1 MSEQLGR
8 VLLIV
13 NPAAQN
19 GRAGQ
24 VAQAAA
30 EALRAALGDAAVEV
44 RETQRPR
51 HAVELA
57 CASDGFD
64 TVLALGGD
72 GLIHEVA
79 NGLMRR
85 PEPQRPLFGIVP
97 VGSGND
103 YAASL
108 GMSKNARK
116 AVAQLLVA
124 DARRV
129 DVGCCNGEHYVETV
143 SFGLD
148 AAIALDTMERRRRTG
163 RTGTVLYFAAG
174 IDQLM
179 NHLVCRPYRMTLDDG
194 RCLHGES
201 YIFAVQNGRTYGGGF
216 KVCPEARMDD
226 GVLDICIAH
235 PPLSPLAATGIFTLA
250 KEGFHTGFKQLEF
263 LRTKSLHLEFEEPLP
278 AQIDGELLRGTSFN
292 ISVERAALR
301 VLAPSGH
308 SFGGRGERG
317 GAREAREAGC
327 SYVRVGE

>member
-1 MSEQLGR
+1 MSEQRGR

-13 NPAAQN
+13 NPTAQN

-24 VAQAAA
+24 AARIA
-30 EALRAALGDAAVEV
+30 VEGLRAGLGDDAVEV
-44 RETQRPR
+44 RETQRSR
-51 HAVELA
+51 HAIELA
-57 CASDGFD
+57 HAAEGFD
-64 TVLALGGD
+64 ALIALGGD

-85 PEPQRPLFGIVP
+85 PEKQRPLFGIVP

-103 YAASL
+103 YAATL
-108 GMSKNARK
+108 GMSKNVRK
-116 AVAQLLVA
+116 AVAQLFAA

-129 DVGCCNGEHYVETV
+129 DVGCCNGEYYVETV

-163 RTGTVLYFAAG
+163 RTGTMLYFAAG

-179 NHLVCRPYRMTLDDG
+179 HHLDQRPYRMTLDDG
-194 RCLHGES
+194 RCVSGKS
-201 YIFAVQNGRTYGGGF
+201 YIFAVQNGQTYGGGF
-216 KVCPEARMDD
+216 KVCPQARIND

-235 PPLSPLAATGIFTLA
+235 PPLNPLGATGIFVLA

-263 LRTKSLHLEFEEPLP
+263 LQTRSLHLEFEEPLP
-278 AQIDGELLRGTSFN
+278 AQIDGEVLRGTSFN

-308 SFGGRGERG
+308 SFAGRDGGEVSKD
-317 GAREAREAGC
+317 EEAG
-327 SYVRVGE
+327 YVRVGE

>member
-13 NPAAQN
+13 NPTAQN

-24 VAQAAA
+24 AAQAAA
-30 EALRAALGDAAVEV
+30 EALRGALGNAAVEV

-51 HAVELA
+51 HATAIA
-57 CASDGFD
+57 CEATGFD
-64 TVLALGGD
+64 TVVALGGD
-72 GLIHEVA
+72 GIIHETV

-85 PEPQRPLFGIVP
+85 PESERPAFGIVP

-103 YAASL
+103 YAATL
-108 GMSKNARK
+108 GMSKNVRR
-116 AVAQLLVA
+116 AVSQLLEA
-124 DARRV
+124 SARYV

-148 AAIALDTMERRRRTG
+148 AAIAIDTMERRRRTG
-163 RTGTVLYFAAG
+163 RTGTMLYFAAG
-174 IDQLM
+174 LDQMLH
-179 NHLVCRPYRMTLDDG
+179 HLTCRPYKMTLSDG
-194 RCLHGES
+194 RCLSGES
-201 YIFAVQNGRTYGGGF
+201 YIFAVQNGQTYGGGF
-216 KVCPEARMDD
+216 KVCPRARIDD

-235 PPLSPLAATGIFTLA
+235 PPLNPLGATGIFMLA

-278 AQIDGELLRGTSFN
+278 AQIDGEVLRGTSFN
-292 ISVERAALR
+292 INVSPAALR

-308 SFGGRGERG
+308 SFEGQLGGD
-317 GAREAREAGC
+317 
-327 SYVRVGE
+327 YVRVDE